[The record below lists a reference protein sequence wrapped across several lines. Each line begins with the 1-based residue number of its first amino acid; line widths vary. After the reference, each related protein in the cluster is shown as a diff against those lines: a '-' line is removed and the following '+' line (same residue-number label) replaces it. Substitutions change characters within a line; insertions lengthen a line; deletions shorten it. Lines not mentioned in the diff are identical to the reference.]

1 MTPYT
6 FLMMYRLKKSIDLF
20 NSNMSLTEIA
30 YACGF
35 CSASHYAECFKEY
48 YKISPKEY
56 RNKLN
61 N

>member
-1 MTPYT
+1 MTSST
-6 FLMMYRLKKSIDLF
+6 FVMMYRLKKSIDLF
-20 NSNMSLTEIA
+20 NNNMSLIESA

-35 CSASHYAECFKEY
+35 CSASHYAKCFKDY